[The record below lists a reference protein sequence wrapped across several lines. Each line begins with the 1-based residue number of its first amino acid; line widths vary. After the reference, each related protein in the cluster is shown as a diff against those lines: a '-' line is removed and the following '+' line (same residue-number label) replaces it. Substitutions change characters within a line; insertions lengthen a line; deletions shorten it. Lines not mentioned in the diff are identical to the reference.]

1 MFSIIQAAGWPIWF
15 LILASIATVA
25 LIVERA
31 ITLQR
36 RKILPPGMLEEVV
49 NLHRNRQL
57 NAEMV
62 TRVERSSPLGRVLA
76 TGLRHE
82 FESVKSTPRVSGFI
96 GGTAN
101 KPTPISQREADA
113 ILQQVRTGV
122 EKPKPKVEFE
132 VGQQVRVNEGPFAD
146 FNGIVDEVN
155 YERNKL
161 RVSVQIFGRETPV
174 ELEFGQVEKI

>member
-82 FESVKSTPRVSGFI
+82 FESRDMIKDAMEETGRAVAHDLERFLPTLGTLATVAPLLGLFGTVI
-96 GGTAN
+96 GM
-101 KPTPISQREADA
+101 IE
-113 ILQQVRTGV
+113 
-122 EKPKPKVEFE
+122 
-132 VGQQVRVNEGPFAD
+132 
-146 FNGIVDEVN
+146 
-155 YERNKL
+155 
-161 RVSVQIFGRETPV
+161 IFGSQAPSGNDPT
-174 ELEFGQVEKI
+174 